1 MRVLSFLH
9 QKGGTGKSTLSI
21 GVATAL
27 ALRGGRVLLVDAD
40 YQGTSGEWG
49 NRFGAAFRLEVR
61 SQVQPI
67 VHLEAARFAA
77 AADWLIVDGPPGLS
91 EMTQS
96 ILKAGGRV
104 VVPLR
109 PAAPDLWALPWF
121 AALIG
126 KARKA
131 GPVAAP
137 LVVFNQTRG
146 EDLAPLLKEAL
157 AWGLAVHP
165 ESIPDDPAFTRLF
178 AGEPLPE
185 ALCER
190 LLRLT
195 EDVAPWAASR

>member
-9 QKGGTGKSTLSI
+9 QKGGTGKSTLAI
-21 GVATAL
+21 GTASAL
-27 ALRGGRVLLVDAD
+27 AARGGRVLLVDAD

-49 NRFGAAFRLEVR
+49 NRFGPAFGIEVR

-67 VHLEAARFAA
+67 VHLDAARFAA
-77 AADWLIVDGPPGLS
+77 AAEWLIVDGPPGLS

-104 VVPLR
+104 AVPLR

-126 KARKA
+126 KARKE

-137 LVVFNQTRG
+137 LVVFNQHRG
-146 EDLAPLLKEAL
+146 EDLAPLLKEA
-157 AWGLAVHP
+157 AEWGLPVHP
-165 ESIPDDPAFTRLF
+165 EPIPDDPAFARLF

-185 ALCER
+185 ALRAR

-195 EDVAPWAASR
+195 EGVAPWTAPR